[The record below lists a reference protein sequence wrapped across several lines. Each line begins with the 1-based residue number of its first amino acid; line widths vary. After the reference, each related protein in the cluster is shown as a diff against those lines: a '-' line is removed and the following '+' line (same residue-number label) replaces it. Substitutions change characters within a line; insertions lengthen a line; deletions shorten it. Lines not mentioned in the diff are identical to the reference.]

1 MCQLLGMNA
10 NTPTDIVFS
19 FEGFRKRGGLTDHH
33 EDGFGIAF
41 FEQGGVRLLQDN
53 APSAH
58 SPVGDLVRHYPI
70 KSMNVVS
77 HIRRATQG
85 ANTLA
90 NTHPFMRELWG
101 EYWVFAHNGQLNLSN
116 LNKVTGQTR
125 CFAPVGTTDSE
136 MAFCYIL
143 NQLQTRFANKP
154 ADDELFPALN
164 ELCQELS
171 ECGLFNCLI
180 SNGDWQLC
188 FANTLLF
195 YITRQAPFGTAHL
208 IDIEHAIDFGD
219 VTTPND
225 VVTMFATLPLTEN
238 ETWHQLYTNECLI
251 FKEGVI
257 SYQYRPENA
266 RQMSVEEGI
275 KLAQAVGASY

>member
-53 APSAH
+53 NPSAH

-85 ANTLA
+85 ENTLA

-101 EYWVFAHNGQLNLSN
+101 EYWVFAHNGQLDKSKFPPNNQRFS
-116 LNKVTGQTR
+116 
-125 CFAPVGTTDSE
+125 AVGSTDSE
-136 MAFCYIL
+136 FAFCYIL
-143 NQLQTRFANKP
+143 NQLQARFSSKP
-154 ADDELFPALN
+154 SDDELFPALN

-171 ECGLFNCLI
+171 EYGLFNCLI

-195 YITRQAPFGTAHL
+195 YITRKAPFGTAHL
-208 IDIEHAIDFGD
+208 VDVEHAIDFGD

-225 VVTMFATLPLTEN
+225 VVTVMTTLPLTEN
-238 ETWHQLYTNECLI
+238 ETWEQLYINECLI
-251 FKEGVI
+251 FKDGVI
-257 SYQYRPENA
+257 TYQHRPENT

-275 KLAQAVGASY
+275 KIAKAVGASY